1 MDQRRAFSFKLKPG
15 GNDYANCLGVYKAA
29 VDEGEINGKPYYV
42 NEKKGRFAAWNGEM
56 WEITALFYL
65 PGIKSTHLNH
75 GYWSREFGGFH
86 VGGGARID
94 DNGWKDYFVTEAV
107 PTSFEFITK
116 PGLMDV
122 ATCQGVYKRATGVE
136 QSGTTAYHSPDK
148 INGKPYFVNE
158 RNGRFLAWTGGN
170 WEISALEYLNGV
182 KKHHAAHGYW
192 PGSFGGYHSGGGE
205 LADEDAV

>member
-116 PGLMDV
+116 PGLMAFEKHV
-122 ATCQGVYKRATGVE
+122 
-136 QSGTTAYHSPDK
+136 
-148 INGKPYFVNE
+148 E
-158 RNGRFLAWTGGN
+158 RNCERFNNWYHHRNHRCDLLAR
-170 WEISALEYLNGV
+170 V
-182 KKHHAAHGYW
+182 
-192 PGSFGGYHSGGGE
+192 
-205 LADEDAV
+205 